1 MIKFIAATLMSLTLM
16 GCANG
21 AKQYYEAVE
30 KTARANA
37 DVHVAKMNALA
48 VMAQNGDASSQGAA
62 VMAIA
67 LSQAPV
73 VQPQYVESAALSW
86 ARTLATPAA
95 AVAGL
100 YMQTD
105 LAKTQARYNR
115 DIQFGQQGVQ
125 MNQDNV
131 NSSTILGLSTSF
143 GAGSEAAFGAITG
156 LATSGFNALNI
167 AGDQTVGIASQ
178 SLTTIQAITTSNNSL
193 VRDLS
198 GGYNDTINTFVLNPL
213 QPLVVEPVIVETG
226 LGGF

>member
-1 MIKFIAATLMSLTLM
+1 MKKIIAAILVSLSLV

-30 KTARANA
+30 KTSRANA
-37 DVHVAKMNALA
+37 DIHVAKMNALA
-48 VMAQNGDASSQGAA
+48 VMAQNGDASAQGAA

-67 LSQAPV
+67 LSQAPI

-131 NSSTILGLSTSF
+131 NSSTILGLSSSY

-156 LATSGFNALNI
+156 LATAGFNALNI
-167 AGDQTVGIASQ
+167 AGDQTVNVATQ
-178 SLTTIQAITTSNNSL
+178 SLGTIQTITTNNNNL
-193 VRDLS
+193 VRNLNK
-198 GGYNDTINTFVLNPL
+198 GYNDTINTFVLNPL
-213 QPLVVEPVIVETG
+213 TPLVVEPVIVNTG
-226 LGGF
+226 LGEF

>member
-1 MIKFIAATLMSLTLM
+1 MMKFIMAIFVSLSLM

-30 KTARANA
+30 KTSRANA
-37 DVHVAKMNALA
+37 DIHVAKMNALA
-48 VMAQNGDASSQGAA
+48 LMAQSGDPSAQGAA
-62 VMAIA
+62 VMALA
-67 LSQAPV
+67 LTQPQV

-131 NSSTILGLSTSF
+131 NSSTILGLTTAMGTS
-143 GAGSEAAFGAITG
+143 GSSALDAVTTLGIA
-156 LATSGFNALNI
+156 GFNALNV
-167 AGDQTVGIASQ
+167 AGDQTVGVAGQ
-178 SLTTIQAITTSNNSL
+178 SLNTIQTITTNNNSL
-193 VRDLS
+193 VRDLNT
-198 GGYNDTINTFVLNPL
+198 GYNDTINTFVLNPI
-213 QPLVVEPVIVETG
+213 QPLVVEPVIVNQN
-226 LGGF
+226 LGF

>member
-1 MIKFIAATLMSLTLM
+1 MIKLITAIFVSLTLM

-30 KTARANA
+30 KTSRANA
-37 DVHVAKMNALA
+37 DIHVAKMNALA
-48 VMAQNGDASSQGAA
+48 LMAQSGDPSAQGAA
-62 VMAIA
+62 VMALA
-67 LSQAPV
+67 LSQPQV
-73 VQPQYVESAALSW
+73 VQPQYVESSALSW

-131 NSSTILGLSTSF
+131 NSSTILGLTTAMGTSG
-143 GAGSEAAFGAITG
+143 GAALDAVTTLGIA
-156 LATSGFNALNI
+156 GFNALNT
-167 AGDQTVGIASQ
+167 AGDQTVSVAGQ
-178 SLTTIQAITTSNNSL
+178 SLNTIQTITTNNNLL
-193 VRDLS
+193 VRDLNA
-198 GGYNDTINTFVLNPL
+198 GYNDTINTFVLNPI
-213 QPLVVEPVIVETG
+213 QPLVVEPVIVNQN
-226 LGGF
+226 LGF